1 MTEDPLGT
9 GSGVGGAVPAT
20 GPLSPS
26 PPSGRVPPPRKKQP
40 WIQLSEAE
48 LESACK
54 LAARGVEVE
63 TIADALLLPEK
74 RVARALRS
82 RKGRHKVRWLR
93 GQAIL
98 QELEHEEAMRGLLPR
113 ARKSVKEGL
122 ECASAK
128 DAAQIG
134 MKVHEAVIQKP
145 PQRIEHTHQG
155 RIEHDLTPIFERL
168 QESLG
173 KIREAQQGRDPLA
186 RVVRGDVGLA
196 QHRPL
201 LPADTD
207 GSGT

>member
-1 MTEDPLGT
+1 MTEDELLGT
-9 GSGVGGAVPAT
+9 GKDPD
-20 GPLSPS
+20 PS
-26 PPSGRVPPPRKKQP
+26 TPSGAPPRRVRSRPPTPRP
-40 WIQLSEAE
+40 WIQLTDKE

-54 LAARGVEVE
+54 LAARGVDVP

-74 RVARALRS
+74 RVDRALRS
-82 RKGRHKVRWLR
+82 RKGRHTVRWLR
-93 GQAIL
+93 GRQIL
-98 QELEHEEAMRGLLPR
+98 AEIEHEEQMRDLLPR
-113 ARKSVKEGL
+113 ARKSVKEGI
-122 ECASAK
+122 EVAAAK

-155 RIEHDLTPIFERL
+155 RIEHDLTPIFEKL

-173 KIREAQQGRDPLA
+173 RIREAQSGRDPLA

-201 LPADTD
+201 LPADTPE
-207 GSGT
+207 